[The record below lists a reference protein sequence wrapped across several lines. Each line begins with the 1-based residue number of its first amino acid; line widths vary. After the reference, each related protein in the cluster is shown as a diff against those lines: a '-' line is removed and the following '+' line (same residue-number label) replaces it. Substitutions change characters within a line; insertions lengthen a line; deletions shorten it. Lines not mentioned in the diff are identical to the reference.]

1 MIDSYY
7 LVTPTAPFILKVKVM
22 ARISMFGMGKHLY
35 RERCSV
41 YLLSLL
47 TNFIYTG
54 ARCNT
59 GGLSEFEQF
68 EQCDFQV
75 AYESANVQ

>member
-1 MIDSYY
+1 
-7 LVTPTAPFILKVKVM
+7 M

-59 GGLSEFEQF
+59 GGLSEFEQMAF
-68 EQCDFQV
+68 LYQLLHYQCKNSYD
-75 AYESANVQ
+75 